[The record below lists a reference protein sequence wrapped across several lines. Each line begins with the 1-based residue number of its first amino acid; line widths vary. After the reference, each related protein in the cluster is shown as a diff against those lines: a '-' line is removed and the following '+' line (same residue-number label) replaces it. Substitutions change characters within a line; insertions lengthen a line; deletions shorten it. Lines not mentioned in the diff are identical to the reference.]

1 MVPTAQLSLQAV
13 QFPALLLL
21 ILVALQPAA
30 SSTDPPSPCP
40 WEMNKVKDIVEV
52 NCTGRDLSAV
62 PAGLPKDTGILLLN
76 ANRLLSVSTAAFQPL
91 PVLQDLDLSDNG
103 LQAVHAELPL
113 PSLKELLLSRN
124 ALEAL
129 PALHV
134 LPALTRLA
142 LAHNNLQTLAP
153 AAFHAVPQLQDLD
166 LRGNGLRTLPEDAF
180 AELRALKDL
189 DLSDNALEEL
199 PSGLLRDLEALE
211 TLWLSGNRLRT
222 LPSSFFPEGHLFAYV
237 FLTENPWHCDCSL
250 VYLRSWILRNEGSV
264 YEPER
269 GVGKTKVEVAP
280 EKVLC
285 HSPPEHER
293 KPIIRFKP
301 NCGHVGDADEEEY
314 EYSDEE
320 ETPKNPLVTSLPPV
334 YPPSSKE
341 PTASPHALTQ
351 SPLTSVSPS
360 PSIPP
365 GPSLTPSASLA
376 TPANTTAPSTTPP
389 TSTIST
395 IPPPSTVQPHSTTA
409 VHTAPPST
417 PRSPTISLSA
427 APSAPST
434 VSHPQSSPTARTATS
449 PLPTSTRAFST
460 SPSALPSPTTP
471 ENTSASTSSP
481 SSLMSSTSVLPS
493 TTLSAHTPTLS
504 APLDTTRSPHPRS
517 PLLPPPL
524 LCPCSTPAQNV
535 SVLRSQVGVEGV
547 QWGHWVLGHCCLLRW
562 LLYLLCLALMLLSV
576 LPLVCCLAWMCLAKQ
591 RNSLQTQEVQHPLL
605 MWRKSAESHTTHL
618 SIFRSPD
625 RRSTFCTTKEV
636 ELCPEVATSYTY
648 CTIKDLGVQCSRPA
662 KSFCTTKELWIH
674 HSPPNASSNPSS
686 VELMNT
692 QLGSLQS
699 SSACSLDRGVNAI
712 GAVRVKSADNT
723 L

>member
-1 MVPTAQLSLQAV
+1 M
-13 QFPALLLL
+13 QFSALLLL
-21 ILVALQPAA
+21 ILMVLQPTT
-30 SSTDPPSPCP
+30 SSTEPPSPCP

-76 ANRLLSVSTAAFQPL
+76 ANRLLSVSTTAFQPL
-91 PVLQDLDLSDNG
+91 LVLQDLDLSDNS
-103 LQAVHAELPL
+103 LQAMHAELPL

-134 LPALTRLA
+134 LPALTRLS

-153 AAFHAVPQLQDLD
+153 AAFHAVPLLQDLD

-180 AELRALKDL
+180 AELRKLKDL

-199 PSGLLRDLEALE
+199 PSGLLRDLESLE

-285 HSPPEHER
+285 HSPPEHKQ

-301 NCGHVGDADEEEY
+301 NCGHVGDADEEDY

-320 ETPKNPLVTSLPPV
+320 GTPENPLVTSLPPV

-341 PTASPHALTQ
+341 PTASPHSLTQ
-351 SPLTSVSPS
+351 PHLTSVSPS
-360 PSIPP
+360 LSIPP

-376 TPANTTAPSTTPP
+376 TPANTMAPSTTPP

-395 IPPPSTVQPHSTTA
+395 ITPPSTVQPPQPHSTTA

-417 PRSPTISLSA
+417 PRSPTIPLSA

-434 VSHPQSSPTARTATS
+434 VSHPQSSPTARADTS
-449 PLPTSTRAFST
+449 PLTMSTGAFST
-460 SPSALPSPTTP
+460 GPSALPSPTTP

-481 SSLMSSTSVLPS
+481 SSPMSSTSVFPS

-504 APLDTTRSPHPRS
+504 TPLDTTRSPHLRS

-524 LCPCSTPAQNV
+524 LCPCSTPAQNL
-535 SVLRSQVGVEGV
+535 SVLRSQVGVKGL
-547 QWGHWVLGHCCLLRW
+547 QWEHWVLGHCCLLRW
-562 LLYLLCLALMLLSV
+562 LLYLVCLALMLLSV

-591 RNSLQTQEVQHPLL
+591 HNSLQAQEVQHPLL
-605 MWRKSAESHTTHL
+605 MRRKSAESHTTHL
-618 SIFRSPD
+618 SIFRSPN

-648 CTIKDLGVQCSRPA
+648 CTFKDLGVQGSPPA

-686 VELMNT
+686 VELT
-692 QLGSLQS
+692 TTELGSLQS
-699 SSACSLDRGVNAI
+699 PSAYSLDGGVSAI
-712 GAVRVKSADNT
+712 GAVRVKNTDNT